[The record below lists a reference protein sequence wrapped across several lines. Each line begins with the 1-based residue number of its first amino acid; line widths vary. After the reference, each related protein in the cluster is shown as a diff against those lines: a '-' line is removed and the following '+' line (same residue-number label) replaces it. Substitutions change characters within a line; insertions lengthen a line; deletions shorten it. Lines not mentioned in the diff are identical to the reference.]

1 MERVQHVR
9 ARRQDA
15 TGRRGRYSPER
26 SRRGAGGATGRK
38 NTSSPVAPSRLPFA
52 RAVRASVA
60 SLGEERQIAFLRLP
74 FALPPL
80 LVFQGSLGP
89 TTHPGLTAVT
99 AAVYALYSLFA
110 ALCASRAANAP
121 DTRLARRFAFWAPLT
136 LVIDLA
142 LTSLLVYAIGA
153 PATPAAL
160 QYLYA
165 LFAAAVRWGPR
176 GAAAAAL
183 LGGLLAVGALLPS
196 AGARGAEGAFWG
208 TVPASRQALRPIGF
222 ANLYLLG
229 AALLGSRFCGI
240 FGRRSEQAVAAER
253 DRIARDLHDDF
264 VQTLVAAGLRVEFCR
279 TLLGDGTDAGC
290 PPPATLP
297 EELDSLHTM
306 LALSLKDAREYLVGM
321 RPAMRRGLTL
331 AACLERCATEIFRGQ
346 PVETRVSVTPP
357 NPSLA
362 PEVETSAF
370 YIAREALFNARKHA
384 APRHVMVTLECRHE
398 IVTVTVTDDGRGMSP
413 EIADEQGMLLSL
425 VGHGLRNMRERAA
438 AIGGTLRVVTTP
450 GEGTCVNAEL
460 PFQPRR
466 IRPLREA

>member
-1 MERVQHVR
+1 MESLQHVR
-9 ARRQDA
+9 TRRRNGAKGPQPFA
-15 TGRRGRYSPER
+15 SPR
-26 SRRGAGGATGRK
+26 S
-38 NTSSPVAPSRLPFA
+38 SSDRSPGPSPFA
-52 RAVRASVA
+52 RVARASVA
-60 SLGEERQIAFLRLP
+60 SLGEEQQIALLRLP

-89 TTHPGLTAVT
+89 TTHPSLTALA
-99 AAVYALYSLFA
+99 AAVFALYSLVA
-110 ALCASRAANAP
+110 AVCATSAAHAP
-121 DTRLARRFAFWAPLT
+121 DTRLARRFAFWAPWT

-142 LTSLLVYAIGA
+142 ITSLLVYAIGA

-183 LGGLLAVGALLPS
+183 LGGLLAVGALLPA
-196 AGARGAEGAFWG
+196 AGARGAEAALWG
-208 TVPASRQALRPIGF
+208 TVPASRQALGPIGF

-240 FGRRSEQAVAAER
+240 FGRRSEHAVAAER

-264 VQTLVAAGLRVEFCR
+264 VQTLVAAGLRVEYCR
-279 TLLGDGTDAGC
+279 TLLGDETDADRSM
-290 PPPATLP
+290 PATLH
-297 EELDSLHTM
+297 EEMDSLHMM

-321 RPAMRRGLTL
+321 RPALRRGLTL
-331 AACLERCATEIFRGQ
+331 AACLERCAAEIFRGQ
-346 PVETRVSVTPP
+346 PVETHVSVTPP

-362 PEVETSAF
+362 PEVETCAF
-370 YIAREALFNARKHA
+370 SIAREALFNARKHA

-398 IVTVTVTDDGRGMSP
+398 LVTVTVTDDGCGMSP
-413 EIADEQGMLLSL
+413 EIAEEQGTLASR

-438 AIGGTLRVVTTP
+438 AIGGSLRVVTTP

-466 IRPLREA
+466 ILPLRDA